1 MKSLLSLIIV
11 SLLLVG
17 CGPSKQEVL
26 RLKMLEA
33 QRIEAAAEAARQEA
47 AQREQR
53 IVERRQQAYETL
65 QNQQVLK
72 GSSIQELYSL
82 PNDISVS
89 STYFFN
95 VPLQPEKYNYADNQQ
110 GFTIIGM
117 RRLNATSA
125 FVDLLNQW
133 QTNTALELS
142 LQEES
147 PDTDELVSV
156 IPNIKQRSLLEN
168 KNPNWTWNQSLFTD
182 LTWNVSPEEAWQI
195 TSTRNAYIQIGLRF
209 CNTEECIKH
218 YTHKDKTVQA
228 LAAKVM
234 SVLIVDKSNQKALA
248 EFVYPD
254 L

>member
-1 MKSLLSLIIV
+1 MKSLLSLIVV
-11 SLLLVG
+11 SLLLAG

-33 QRIEAAAEAARQEA
+33 QRIEAAAQAARQKA

-72 GSSIQELYSL
+72 GSNIQELYSL
-82 PNDISVS
+82 PNDISAN

-95 VPLQPEKYNYADNQQ
+95 VALQPEKYNYADNKQ

-117 RRLNATSA
+117 RQLNATSA
-125 FVDLLNQW
+125 FADLINQW
-133 QTNTALELS
+133 QTTTVLELS
-142 LQEES
+142 LLEES

-156 IPNIKQRSLLEN
+156 IPNIKQHPLLEN
-168 KNPNWTWNQSLFTD
+168 KNPNWAWDQSLFTD
-182 LTWNVSPEEAWQI
+182 LTWNVSPEKAWPI

-209 CNTEECIKH
+209 CNSEECIKR

-234 SVLIVDKSNQKALA
+234 SVLIVDKSNQKVLA
-248 EFVYPD
+248 EFIYPD